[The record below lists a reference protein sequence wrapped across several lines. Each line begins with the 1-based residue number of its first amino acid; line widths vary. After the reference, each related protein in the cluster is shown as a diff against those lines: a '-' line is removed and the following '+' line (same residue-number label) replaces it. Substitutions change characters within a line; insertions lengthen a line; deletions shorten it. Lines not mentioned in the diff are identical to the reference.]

1 MAVIQAA
8 DHRPVLG
15 VQRGEQ
21 AGRPVTQVVVGALLG
36 LLGHHQKTP
45 AGKRAKGL
53 HLAPL
58 IHAIHDR
65 GLGPVQLQANHV
77 IDLLYWRVAVRQAV
91 CDARSD

>member
-1 MAVIQAA
+1 MQAA
-8 DHRPVLG
+8 DHRLVFG

-21 AGRPVTQVVVGALLG
+21 AGRAVTQVVVGALLG

-91 CDARSD
+91 RDARSD